1 LAGLALLF
9 PGQASQEV
17 GMGVDLRRAFPA
29 AEQLFALADELTG
42 LPLRDLCET
51 GPLERLTATDVAQP
65 AVVVTSLAALAVLR
79 DCGEAPLEAIAVA
92 GHSVGEVAATCAAG
106 ALSQQATIQL
116 VRDRAEAMACACELV
131 DGTMAAVL
139 GLDESLVSAVCA
151 EATGSD
157 GAVEVANVNAPGQI
171 VISGERAAVERAI
184 AGARAAGARR
194 AMPLTVG
201 GPFHS
206 RYMEPAEP
214 RLRRTLASV
223 DLGTPDLP
231 LAANVSGTLLRSAE
245 ELRTELCDQVARP
258 VRWVACLQRLS
269 ELGCDRFLELGPGQV
284 LTGLVKRTLP
294 GVRAASFGRPAD
306 LGAALEVIGGK

>member
-1 LAGLALLF
+1 
-9 PGQASQEV
+9 
-17 GMGVDLRRAFPA
+17 M
-29 AEQLFALADELTG
+29 
-42 LPLRDLCET
+42 
-51 GPLERLTATDVAQP
+51 VA
-65 AVVVTSLAALAVLR
+65 TSLAALAALR
-79 DCGEAPLEAIAVA
+79 AYGEVPLEPIAVA

-106 ALSQQATIQL
+106 VLSEEATIRL

-151 EATGSD
+151 EASGRD

-171 VISGERAAVERAI
+171 VISGERAAVARAI

-214 RLRRTLASV
+214 RLRRMLAGV
-223 DLGTPDLP
+223 ALQTPALP
-231 LAANVSGTLLRSAE
+231 LAANVSGELLRSAE
-245 ELRTELCDQVARP
+245 EVRSELTEQVARP
-258 VRWVACLQRLS
+258 VRWVACLQQLRDF
-269 ELGCDRFLELGPGQV
+269 GCDRFLELGPGQV

-294 GVRAASFGRPAD
+294 GVRAASFGRPID
-306 LGAALEVIGGK
+306 LAAALAVIA

>member
-1 LAGLALLF
+1 
-9 PGQASQEV
+9 
-17 GMGVDLRRAFPA
+17 MGVDLRRAYPA
-29 AEQLFALADELTG
+29 AERLFVLADELTG

-65 AVVVTSLAALAVLR
+65 AVVVTSLAALTVLR
-79 DCGEAPLEAIAVA
+79 DCGEVPLEAIAVA

-106 ALSQQATIQL
+106 ALSEQATIQL

-151 EATGSD
+151 EASGRD

-214 RLRRTLASV
+214 PLRRTLASV
-223 DLGTPDLP
+223 DLCTAGRAARGKRERGAAALGGGGARRAVRPGGSAGALGCL
-231 LAANVSGTLLRSAE
+231 LAAVTRAGLRSLPRARSWPGADGSGQAHPAGRARCQ
-245 ELRTELCDQVARP
+245 LRAP
-258 VRWVACLQRLS
+258 
-269 ELGCDRFLELGPGQV
+269 
-284 LTGLVKRTLP
+284 
-294 GVRAASFGRPAD
+294 GRP
-306 LGAALEVIGGK
+306 GCRPGGDRW